1 VFARTFFTGFPS
13 TARKLSVLSPT
24 TAITLLVEQVLVDS
38 VCRVRCRIVLQSG
51 HRSANRGER
60 RPGIQHLHQV
70 SVIVYMLP
78 AKPHRVSVTDTLMV
92 ITHSTNNFHGRLFT
106 PGLPHVQPGTG
117 VQTMGA
123 DRGGMDWME
132 AGRYKAGSMLW
143 TEDWFAVR

>member
-1 VFARTFFTGFPS
+1 
-13 TARKLSVLSPT
+13 
-24 TAITLLVEQVLVDS
+24 
-38 VCRVRCRIVLQSG
+38 
-51 HRSANRGER
+51 
-60 RPGIQHLHQV
+60 
-70 SVIVYMLP
+70 MLP